1 MARLVLWSLLAL
13 LTLSACGGGGAAGT
27 DTPAL
32 PAPVRTLGPADLA
45 VLVAE
50 GDATS
55 EAIALAYQQARGIP
69 AANIIR
75 VSGLPTGSDTISAA
89 AFGAI
94 KSRLDAQLPAA
105 VQATLVTWT
114 RPSRVAGATCS
125 MSLTSALAFG
135 YDERYCGT
143 QCKST
148 LASPYYNSN
157 SGQPFADHGMRPSMM
172 LGATTLQA
180 AQALI
185 NRGKAADGART
196 GASSTAHAWLVRTDD
211 PERNTR
217 AADFQTLIGLGL
229 PGINVHYVDNSA
241 GTGSN
246 VVAQQSGVMF
256 YLTGLARV
264 PDITTTTYLPGAVA
278 DHLTSWGGIL
288 PDARGQMPATEWLA
302 AGATASYGTVEE
314 PCSFAEKFPRA
325 SVLLAHYARGETLIE
340 AYWKSVRW
348 PGQGLFLGEPLAQPW
363 RR

>member
-1 MARLVLWSLLAL
+1 MAVLPG
-13 LTLSACGGGGAAGT
+13 CGGGGGADAADANT
-27 DTPAL
+27 VP
-32 PAPVRTLGPADLA
+32 PPPRTLGPADLA

-69 AANIIR
+69 AANIVR
-75 VSGLPTGSDTISAA
+75 VAGLPTGSDSISAS
-89 AFGAI
+89 AFEAI
-94 KSRLDAQLPAA
+94 KARLDTQLPAS

-114 RPSRVAGATCS
+114 RPSRVAGASCS

-135 YDERYCGT
+135 YDARYCGT
-143 QCKST
+143 LCKT
-148 LASPYYNSN
+148 TQASPYYNSN
-157 SGQPFADHGMRPSMM
+157 SGQPFADHGLRPSMM
-172 LGATTLQA
+172 LGASSLAA

-185 NRGKAADGART
+185 QRGVAADGART
-196 GASSTAHAWLVRTDD
+196 LSSTPAHAWLVSTDD
-211 PERNTR
+211 LDRNTR
-217 AADFQTLIGLGL
+217 AADFRALAAQTVAGVTL
-229 PGINVHYVDNSA
+229 HFVDNAA

-256 YLTGLARV
+256 YLTGLASV
-264 PDITTTTYLPGAVA
+264 PQIGTNSYLPGAVA

-288 PDARGQMPATEWLA
+288 PDARGQMLATDWLA
-302 AGATASYGTVEE
+302 AGATATYGTVEE

-325 SVLLAHYARGETLIE
+325 SVLVARYARGETLIE
-340 AYWKSVRW
+340 AYWKSVQW